1 MPCLDQLRCTAE
13 AGHKISMY
21 ALTLFLYRPNSNEAT
36 DDEARW
42 LLRLV
47 EGPEEGATTL
57 SWKNLTCTK
66 RRSRIISA
74 KWHLRPSAAVAVPP
88 VPALVPRQG
97 NLQCAGRGC
106 GNHAGWHASYP
117 WCRFCSEEC
126 RIQNKCDWFLFT
138 LKEACNVIWYKVK
151 FCDCWYVLINLF
163 QTWCTIKDIQDFS
176 LHVCFISCLLETSSD
191 Y

>member
-1 MPCLDQLRCTAE
+1 MTLTTVGNLEALFRIGLCLALLVNKRSVIMPCLDQLRCTAE

-21 ALTLFLYRPNSNEAT
+21 ALTLFLYRPNSSEAT

-97 NLQCAGRGC
+97 NLQCAGRRC
-106 GNHAGWHASYP
+106 GNHAG
-117 WCRFCSEEC
+117 
-126 RIQNKCDWFLFT
+126 
-138 LKEACNVIWYKVK
+138 
-151 FCDCWYVLINLF
+151 
-163 QTWCTIKDIQDFS
+163 
-176 LHVCFISCLLETSSD
+176 
-191 Y
+191 